1 MGGRWPPR
9 MTLRKRGSAR
19 AGTGEAGEEVV
30 MAGGD
35 RGVRSVLIVEDE
47 PGIAEILADLLA
59 DEGYAPAVS
68 VDGAALAAAHAA
80 PPGLILLDA
89 MMPGMDGPE
98 ICRRLKADPCTR
110 HVPVVFLTAL
120 SPETLAARLG
130 DCPHE
135 GLLPKP
141 FRLAEVLDLVHHH
154 LG

>member
-1 MGGRWPPR
+1 
-9 MTLRKRGSAR
+9 
-19 AGTGEAGEEVV
+19 

-35 RGVRSVLIVEDE
+35 ADARRVLIVEDE

-68 VDGAALAAAHAA
+68 VDGAALAAATTA
-80 PPGLILLDA
+80 PPALVLLDA

-98 ICRRLKADPCTR
+98 VCRRLKADPRTAR
-110 HVPVVFLTAL
+110 VPVVFVTAM
-120 SPETLAARLG
+120 PRDTLAARLG

-135 GLLPKP
+135 GVLPKP
-141 FRLAEVLDLVHHH
+141 FTLDSVLAVVRHH

>member
-1 MGGRWPPR
+1 
-9 MTLRKRGSAR
+9 
-19 AGTGEAGEEVV
+19 

-35 RGVRSVLIVEDE
+35 RGARRVLIVEDE

-59 DEGYAPAVS
+59 DEGYAPTVS
-68 VDGAALAAAHAA
+68 VDGAALAVAHAD

-98 ICRRLKADPCTR
+98 VCRRLKADPRTA

-120 SPETLAARLG
+120 PPETLAARLG
-130 DCPHE
+130 DCPHD
-135 GLLPKP
+135 GVLPKP
-141 FRLAEVLDLVHHH
+141 FTLDSVLAVVRRH